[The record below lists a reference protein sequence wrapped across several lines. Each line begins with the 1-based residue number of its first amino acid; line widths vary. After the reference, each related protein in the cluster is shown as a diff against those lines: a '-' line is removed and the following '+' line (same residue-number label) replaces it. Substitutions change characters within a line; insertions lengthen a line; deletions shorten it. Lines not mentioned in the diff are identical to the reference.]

1 MALMGVCYSCS
12 REGEELLLISETLE
26 SFSQGTTD
34 GLSGKDE
41 AVPEKE
47 EAGQAAPS
55 GQAGEASQADKEVPC
70 FFVHICGAVA
80 APGVYEMPE
89 GSRVYQAVEA
99 AGGFLS
105 QADEGYLNLAA
116 PVHDG
121 MKITVYTR
129 EEAKT
134 APAPEALSEGLS
146 GKVEGKESGAKVNI
160 NTAGKEE
167 LMTLKGIGESRAED
181 IIAYRKKL
189 GAFSEIEEIMQVPGI
204 KDGAFQ
210 KIKEQITVQ

>member
-80 APGVYEMPE
+80 APGVYKMPE
-89 GSRVYQAVEA
+89 GSRVYQAVE
-99 AGGFLS
+99 
-105 QADEGYLNLAA
+105 GYLTLAA

>member
-134 APAPEALSEGLS
+134 APAPEALSEETFS
-146 GKVEGKESGAKVNI
+146 RKRFSCRSRSEPR
-160 NTAGKEE
+160 TARNSASTTS
-167 LMTLKGIGESRAED
+167 L
-181 IIAYRKKL
+181 
-189 GAFSEIEEIMQVPGI
+189 
-204 KDGAFQ
+204 
-210 KIKEQITVQ
+210 

>member
-167 LMTLKGIGESRAED
+167 LMTLKGIGETRAQAIITYREGHGPFQRIED
-181 IIAYRKKL
+181 IML
-189 GAFSEIEEIMQVPGI
+189 VPGI
-204 KDGAFQ
+204 KEGAFQ
-210 KIKEQITVQ
+210 KIKEEITI

>member
-80 APGVYEMPE
+80 APGVYKMPE
-89 GSRVYQAVEA
+89 GSRVYPAVAA

-105 QADEGYLNLAA
+105 QADEGYWNLAA

-189 GAFSEIEEIMQVPGI
+189 GAFSDIEEIMQVPGI

>member
-1 MALMGVCYSCS
+1 
-12 REGEELLLISETLE
+12 
-26 SFSQGTTD
+26 
-34 GLSGKDE
+34 
-41 AVPEKE
+41 
-47 EAGQAAPS
+47 
-55 GQAGEASQADKEVPC
+55 
-70 FFVHICGAVA
+70 
-80 APGVYEMPE
+80 MPE

-146 GKVEGKESGAKVNI
+146 GKVEQVVLRGGLGSHAACISTQGGISSEMEKVLNAMPAGEKVHAKRVL
-160 NTAGKEE
+160 E
-167 LMTLKGIGESRAED
+167 LNPEHE
-181 IIAYRKKL
+181 
-189 GAFSEIEEIMQVPGI
+189 V
-204 KDGAFQ
+204 FQ
-210 KIKEQITVQ
+210 KLKALDGDKERLGLYAQVLYGQALLLEGTPLEDPAEFARQVCRLIC

>member
-80 APGVYEMPE
+80 APGVYKMPE

-181 IIAYRKKL
+181 IIRYREES
-189 GAFSEIEEIMQVPGI
+189 GGFRSIEDIMKVPGI
-204 KDGAFQ
+204 KDAGFQ
-210 KIKEQITVQ
+210 KIKDRITV